1 MQLKKLNLSDITLA
15 PDISEG
21 LEFKI
26 FKEIQTANSLDSL
39 LKNIKS
45 KRYTL
50 SRIKRI
56 VLSLVFGITKINQDQ
71 LPNYI
76 RVLGFNKNGEKILTK
91 IKNESSL
98 PVVTKYS
105 DVLKLKNDDILNN
118 FEFESLI
125 AKFYSLALP
134 EIQDIEE
141 KKFSAINFEKLQSF
155 KN

>member
-1 MQLKKLNLSDITLA
+1 MSLSDIKKV

-26 FKEIQTANSLDSL
+26 FNEIQNANSIYSL
-39 LKNIKS
+39 IKNIKS

-50 SRIKRI
+50 ARIRRI
-56 VLSLVFGITKINQDQ
+56 ILSLAFGITKQKQDI

-76 RVLGFNKNGEKILTK
+76 RVLGFNKNGEKILSK
-91 IKNESSL
+91 IKNEASL
-98 PVVTKYS
+98 PIVTKYS
-105 DVLKLKNDDILNN
+105 DVLKLNNDDVLNS

-134 EIQDIEE
+134 EIQNIEE
-141 KKFSAINFEKLQSF
+141 KKFSAINFEKIQNL
-155 KN
+155 